1 MKNKFLKPEV
11 EIIKLLT
18 ADVVCTSDLINNPDG
33 YDSIAAGG
41 EATDGEEI

>member
-18 ADVVCTSDLINNPDG
+18 ADVVCTSVINDPDG
-33 YDSIAAGG
+33 YDSTEAGG
-41 EATDGEEI
+41 TISNGEGI